1 RIVGTGRASAREQS
15 LRIVNAF
22 RYCAEDLKRLLRICL
37 WTLVALSFSLTIFK
51 GVSELWK
58 TKKKALENTPFS
70 FFCLPKRK
78 KQRKRQPKTN
88 APLFL
93 AGQRT

>member
-1 RIVGTGRASAREQS
+1 MNVSLSPAGGGSTSTINSFHFGVDIVS
-15 LRIVNAF
+15 LWLETYF
-22 RYCAEDLKRLLRICL
+22 YCI
-37 WTLVALSFSLTIFK
+37 
-51 GVSELWK
+51 
-58 TKKKALENTPFS
+58 S

-78 KQRKRQPKTN
+78 KQRKGQPKTN

>member
-1 RIVGTGRASAREQS
+1 MLICIIIVGIAKDHNPKVKS
-15 LRIVNAF
+15 LNA
-22 RYCAEDLKRLLRICL
+22 ALLVYRS
-37 WTLVALSFSLTIFK
+37 LV
-51 GVSELWK
+51 
-58 TKKKALENTPFS
+58 PFS

-78 KQRKRQPKTN
+78 KQRKGQPKTN